1 MCSGLLQWVYE
12 VKRMKNKVIHFVDI
26 LTVIF
31 LSIQIQ
37 STIVFIEERFSYL
50 QNYEWSDYF
59 YLYRCCGITDTILS
73 SSFEKL
79 YCWIVCIMYFSSF
92 YVIVV
97 KIKDI
102 RKKELIHGACKWF
115 IVTNILFVLLKTI
128 EYYIYLI
135 TITHA

>member
-1 MCSGLLQWVYE
+1 
-12 VKRMKNKVIHFVDI
+12 MKNKVIHFVDI

-102 RKKELIHGACKWF
+102 RKKELIHGAYRWF
-115 IVTNILFVLLKTI
+115 IVTNIFFMLLKTI
-128 EYYIYLI
+128 EFYIHLGYI
-135 TITHA
+135 FSG